1 MNVPTIKKSLILLL
15 FIVIPFSAL
24 SKGNRVDT
32 LLQYMHDGGKSK
44 HVMIF
49 AHRGNWRNSAENSI
63 LAFQDCINEGLD
75 GIEVDLQMTKDSVL
89 IIMHD
94 ETLDRTTTGSGKVSD
109 YTIDELRKLR
119 LLNPIGVKTRQTIP
133 TFEQVLL
140 LAKDKILIQVDKWK
154 AYGQQVADLAKKY
167 NCERQI
173 ILRTTDNSKTTKQ
186 KYGNLLDNLIVM
198 PVLVCK
204 GGKVDEENL
213 QDFIKNYS
221 SPVMSFSFIREDY
234 PILRK
239 IKNLQE
245 MGYRIWFNSLWD
257 TFNAGHDDELA
268 VTDPDNSYGWLI
280 NHGANIIFSDN
291 PILLKKYLIKINRW

>member
-1 MNVPTIKKSLILLL
+1 MRTIKKSLVLLL

-173 ILRTTDNSKTTKQ
+173 ILRTTDNSKSTKQ

-239 IKNLQE
+239 IKNLQK

>member
-1 MNVPTIKKSLILLL
+1 MRTIKKSLVLLL

-63 LAFQDCINEGLD
+63 QAFQDCINEGLD
-75 GIEVDLQMTKDSVL
+75 GIEVDLQITKDSVL
-89 IIMHD
+89 VIMHD

-119 LLNPIGVKTRQTIP
+119 LLNPIGVKTRQMIP

-173 ILRTTDNSKTTKQ
+173 ILRTTDNSKATKQ

-204 GGKVDEENL
+204 GGNVDEDNL

>member
-1 MNVPTIKKSLILLL
+1 MRTIKKSLILLL

-63 LAFQDCINEGLD
+63 LAFQDCIN
-75 GIEVDLQMTKDSVL
+75 EVDLQMTKDSVL

>member
-1 MNVPTIKKSLILLL
+1 MRTIKKSLVLLL

-63 LAFQDCINEGLD
+63 QAFQDCINEGLD

-89 IIMHD
+89 VIMHD
-94 ETLDRTTTGSGKVSD
+94 ETLERTTTGSGKVSD

-173 ILRTTDNSKTTKQ
+173 ILRTTDNSKATKQ

-204 GGKVDEENL
+204 GGNVDEENL

>member
-1 MNVPTIKKSLILLL
+1 MRTIKKSLILLL

-204 GGKVDEENL
+204 GGNVDEENL

>member
-1 MNVPTIKKSLILLL
+1 MRTIKKSLVLLL

-63 LAFQDCINEGLD
+63 QAFQDCINEGLD

-89 IIMHD
+89 VIMHD

-119 LLNPIGVKTRQTIP
+119 LLTPIGVKTRQTVP

-173 ILRTTDNSKTTKQ
+173 ILRTTDNSKATKQ

-204 GGKVDEENL
+204 GGNVDEENL

-239 IKNLQE
+239 IKNLQD

>member
-1 MNVPTIKKSLILLL
+1 MRTIKKSLVLLL

-173 ILRTTDNSKTTKQ
+173 ILRTTDNSKATKQ

>member
-1 MNVPTIKKSLILLL
+1 MRTIKKSLVLLL

-63 LAFQDCINEGLD
+63 QAFQDCINEGLD

-173 ILRTTDNSKTTKQ
+173 ILRTTDNSKATKQ

-204 GGKVDEENL
+204 GGNVDEENL

>member
-1 MNVPTIKKSLILLL
+1 MRTIKKNLILLL

-32 LLQYMHDGGKSK
+32 LLQYMNDGGKSK

-245 MGYRIWFNSLWD
+245 MGYRVWFNSLWD
-257 TFNAGHDDELA
+257 TFNAGHDEELA

>member
-1 MNVPTIKKSLILLL
+1 MRTIKKSLVLLL

-32 LLQYMHDGGKSK
+32 LLQYIHDGGKSK

-63 LAFQDCINEGLD
+63 QAFQDCINEGLD

-89 IIMHD
+89 VIMHD
-94 ETLDRTTTGSGKVSD
+94 ETLERTTTGSGKVSD

-173 ILRTTDNSKTTKQ
+173 ILRTTDNSKATKQ

-204 GGKVDEENL
+204 GGNVDEENL

>member
-1 MNVPTIKKSLILLL
+1 MRTIKKSLVLLL

-63 LAFQDCINEGLD
+63 QAFQDCSNEGLD

-89 IIMHD
+89 VIMHD

-173 ILRTTDNSKTTKQ
+173 ILRTTDNSKATKQ

-204 GGKVDEENL
+204 GGNVDEENL

>member
-1 MNVPTIKKSLILLL
+1 MRTIKKSLVLLL

-63 LAFQDCINEGLD
+63 QAFQDCINEGLD

-89 IIMHD
+89 VIMHD

-173 ILRTTDNSKTTKQ
+173 ILRTTDNSKATKQ

-204 GGKVDEENL
+204 GGNVDEENL

-268 VTDPDNSYGWLI
+268 VTDPDNSYGWFI

>member
-1 MNVPTIKKSLILLL
+1 MRTIKKSLVLLL

-32 LLQYMHDGGKSK
+32 LLQYIHDGGKSK

-63 LAFQDCINEGLD
+63 QAFQDCINEGLD

-89 IIMHD
+89 VIMHD
-94 ETLDRTTTGSGKVSD
+94 ETLERTTTGSGKVSD

-173 ILRTTDNSKTTKQ
+173 ILRTTDNSKATKQ

-204 GGKVDEENL
+204 GGNVDEENL

-234 PILRK
+234 PVLRK

>member
-1 MNVPTIKKSLILLL
+1 MRTIKKNLILLL

-32 LLQYMHDGGKSK
+32 LLQYMNDGGKSK

-257 TFNAGHDDELA
+257 TFNAGHDEELA

>member
-1 MNVPTIKKSLILLL
+1 MRTIKKSLVLLL

-63 LAFQDCINEGLD
+63 QAFQDCINEGLD

-119 LLNPIGVKTRQTIP
+119 LLNPIRVKTRQTIP

-173 ILRTTDNSKTTKQ
+173 ILRTTDNSKATKQ

>member
-1 MNVPTIKKSLILLL
+1 MRTIKKSLILLL

-119 LLNPIGVKTRQTIP
+119 LLTPIGVKTRQTIP

>member
-1 MNVPTIKKSLILLL
+1 MRTIKKSLVLLL

-63 LAFQDCINEGLD
+63 QAFQDCINEGLD

-173 ILRTTDNSKTTKQ
+173 ILRTTDNSKTTKRE
-186 KYGNLLDNLIVM
+186 YGNLLDNLIVM

-239 IKNLQE
+239 IKKLQE

>member
-1 MNVPTIKKSLILLL
+1 MRTIKKSLILLL

-173 ILRTTDNSKTTKQ
+173 ILRTTDHSKTTKQ
-186 KYGNLLDNLIVM
+186 IYGNLLDYLIVM

-239 IKNLQE
+239 IKNLQK

>member
-1 MNVPTIKKSLILLL
+1 MRTIKKSLILLL

-245 MGYRIWFNSLWD
+245 MGYRIWFTSLWD

>member
-1 MNVPTIKKSLILLL
+1 MRTIKKSLILLL

-245 MGYRIWFNSLWD
+245 MGYRIWFNCLWD

>member
-1 MNVPTIKKSLILLL
+1 MRTIKKSLVLLL

-63 LAFQDCINEGLD
+63 QAFQDCINEGLD

-89 IIMHD
+89 VIMHD

-154 AYGQQVADLAKKY
+154 AYGQLYVVK
-167 NCERQI
+167 
-173 ILRTTDNSKTTKQ
+173 
-186 KYGNLLDNLIVM
+186 
-198 PVLVCK
+198 
-204 GGKVDEENL
+204 
-213 QDFIKNYS
+213 
-221 SPVMSFSFIREDY
+221 
-234 PILRK
+234 
-239 IKNLQE
+239 
-245 MGYRIWFNSLWD
+245 
-257 TFNAGHDDELA
+257 
-268 VTDPDNSYGWLI
+268 
-280 NHGANIIFSDN
+280 
-291 PILLKKYLIKINRW
+291 

>member
-1 MNVPTIKKSLILLL
+1 MRTIKKSLVLLL

-63 LAFQDCINEGLD
+63 QAFQDCINEGLD

-89 IIMHD
+89 VIMHD

-119 LLNPIGVKTRQTIP
+119 LLTPIGVKTRQTIP

-173 ILRTTDNSKTTKQ
+173 ILRTTDNSKATKQ

-204 GGKVDEENL
+204 GGNVDEENL

-245 MGYRIWFNSLWD
+245 MGYRIWFNSLCD
-257 TFNAGHDDELA
+257 TFNAGQDDELA

>member
-1 MNVPTIKKSLILLL
+1 MRTIKKSLILLL

-63 LAFQDCINEGLD
+63 QAFQDCINEGLD

-89 IIMHD
+89 VIMHD

-173 ILRTTDNSKTTKQ
+173 ILRTTDNSKATKQ

-204 GGKVDEENL
+204 GGNVDEENL

>member
-1 MNVPTIKKSLILLL
+1 MRTIKQSLILLL

-89 IIMHD
+89 VIMHD

-173 ILRTTDNSKTTKQ
+173 ILRTTDNSKATKQ

-204 GGKVDEENL
+204 GGNVDEENL

>member
-1 MNVPTIKKSLILLL
+1 MRTIKKSLVLLL

-63 LAFQDCINEGLD
+63 QAFQDCINEGLD

-89 IIMHD
+89 VIMHD

-173 ILRTTDNSKTTKQ
+173 ILRTTDNSKATKQ

-204 GGKVDEENL
+204 GGNVDEDNL

>member
-1 MNVPTIKKSLILLL
+1 MRTIKKSLVLLL

-63 LAFQDCINEGLD
+63 QAFQDCINEGLD

-89 IIMHD
+89 VIMHD

-173 ILRTTDNSKTTKQ
+173 ILRTTDNSKATKQ

-204 GGKVDEENL
+204 GGNVDEENL

-257 TFNAGHDDELA
+257 TFNADHDDELA

>member
-1 MNVPTIKKSLILLL
+1 MKTIKKSLVLLL

-63 LAFQDCINEGLD
+63 QAFQDCINEGLD

-89 IIMHD
+89 VIMHD

-119 LLNPIGVKTRQTIP
+119 LLTPIGVKTRQTIP

-173 ILRTTDNSKTTKQ
+173 ILRTTDNSKATKQ

-204 GGKVDEENL
+204 GGNVDEENL

>member
-1 MNVPTIKKSLILLL
+1 MRTIKKSLILLL

-89 IIMHD
+89 VIMHD

-173 ILRTTDNSKTTKQ
+173 ILRTTDNSKATKQ

-204 GGKVDEENL
+204 GGNVDEENL

>member
-1 MNVPTIKKSLILLL
+1 MRTIKKSLVLLL

-24 SKGNRVDT
+24 SKGNRVYT

-63 LAFQDCINEGLD
+63 QAFQDCINEGLD

-89 IIMHD
+89 VIMHD

-173 ILRTTDNSKTTKQ
+173 ILRTTDNSKATKQ

-204 GGKVDEENL
+204 GGNVDEENL

>member
-1 MNVPTIKKSLILLL
+1 MRTIKKSLVLLL